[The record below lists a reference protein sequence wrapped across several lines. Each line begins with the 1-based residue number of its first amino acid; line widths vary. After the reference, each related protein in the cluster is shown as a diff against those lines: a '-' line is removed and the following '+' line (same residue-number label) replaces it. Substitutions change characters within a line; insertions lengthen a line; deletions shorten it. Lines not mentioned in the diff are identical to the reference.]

1 MENLFQ
7 LLGTLIE
14 DESTLRIAFVALSGL
29 TLCAFGIGLT
39 YFVAGATDPLR
50 QRLRRL
56 AGKHKRGG
64 MSIAEFERL
73 LQPVTPLILPKNDKE
88 RSATRQ
94 TLIHAGFRG
103 SNALNTYYG
112 LKTLLAVSLP
122 MLVVVGSAWAPQL
135 SAGEVV
141 FLALL
146 AAAIGTLGPNYVLH
160 KLVTRRQKRLR
171 DGFPDALDLL
181 VVCVESGLGLA
192 AAIQRVA
199 DEITVSHQELGEEL
213 ALVNAEIRAGVD
225 RVDALKNLAAR
236 TGLDDIRGLVA
247 LLVQSM
253 RFGTSIAHS
262 LRVYSEEFR
271 DKRMQAA
278 EEMAA
283 KIGTKMIFPL
293 VFCFFPAF
301 FLVMVG
307 PAIIRIMQSFAF
319 IAQQ

>member
-1 MENLFQ
+1 
-7 LLGTLIE
+7 
-14 DESTLRIAFVALSGL
+14 
-29 TLCAFGIGLT
+29 
-39 YFVAGATDPLR
+39 
-50 QRLRRL
+50 
-56 AGKHKRGG
+56 
-64 MSIAEFERL
+64 
-73 LQPVTPLILPKNDKE
+73 

-94 TLIHAGFRG
+94 ALVHAGFRAP
-103 SNALNTYYG
+103 NALTVYYG

-122 MLVVVGSAWAPQL
+122 MLVIASSTWFPQL
-135 SAGEVV
+135 PAGKIIFFAV
-141 FLALL
+141 L
-146 AAAIGTLGPNYVLH
+146 AAGVGTAGPNYVLH

-171 DGFPDALDLL
+171 NGFPDALDLL

-199 DEITVSHQELGEEL
+199 DEVTVSHQELGEEL

-225 RVDALKNLAAR
+225 RVDALKNLADR
-236 TGLDDIRGLVA
+236 TGLEDIRGLVA

-253 RFGTSIAHS
+253 RFGTSIAQS

-278 EEMAA
+278 EELAA

-307 PAIIRIMQSFAF
+307 PAIIRIVQAFAF
-319 IAQQ
+319 ISQK